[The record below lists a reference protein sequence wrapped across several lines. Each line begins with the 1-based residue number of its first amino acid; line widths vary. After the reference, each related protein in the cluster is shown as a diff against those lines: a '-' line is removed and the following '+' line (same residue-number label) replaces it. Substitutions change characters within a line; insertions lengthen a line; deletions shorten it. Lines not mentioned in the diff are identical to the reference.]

1 MTETERETFL
11 KDFETGRKHSFVG
24 LCVLGGIFSEGIDL
38 RADRLEGV
46 IVVGTGL
53 PMVCAEQEILRDYFQ
68 EREGRGYDYAY
79 QYPGMNK
86 VLQAAGRVIRTD
98 TDKGIILLLD
108 DRFLQGDYRALFPRE
123 WSDVK
128 RVTLKTVKEEL
139 MRFWDGKN
147 R

>member
-1 MTETERETFL
+1 M
-11 KDFETGRKHSFVG
+11 G

-53 PMVCAEQEILRDYFQ
+53 PMVCAEQEILKDYFQ
-68 EREGRGYDYAY
+68 EREGKGYDYAY

-108 DRFLQGDYRALFPRE
+108 DRFLRPEVQEMFPWE
-123 WSDVK
+123 WSEYGM
-128 RVTLKTVKEEL
+128 VTRRTIGGWLE
-139 MRFWDGKN
+139 RFWQEKGE
-147 R
+147 